1 LALATSIVA
10 SGNYEDDDDNGETL
24 VYTGQGANDLLGNRK
39 QIGDQK
45 LVAGNLALN
54 VGIFPTC
61 ESKNISPDLPRCFS
75 KCM

>member
-54 VGIFPTC
+54 V
-61 ESKNISPDLPRCFS
+61 SIS
-75 KCM
+75 